1 MNRQLFGSCPSD
13 RTYPPSLIIYI
24 LFIYFCFNNS
34 AFICTALLKC
44 SYRPFPRYG
53 KNCAFKMKT
62 CTIIVFFCC
71 CVFFKGIKSEQTVWM
86 NPFPAFSCTTAAV
99 NMFLGSS
106 KLCLNASCVETDEE
120 VKLLLCLHAAH
131 TTPAVCPLMVGTSF
145 CVYFWFDSETCE
157 CINWFMKIFLRLT
170 ESSEGCQTT
179 SFIS

>member
-34 AFICTALLKC
+34 GFICTALLKC

-106 KLCLNASCVETDEE
+106 KLCLCRNRWRSEAAALLTCCSHYACCMPSNGGNFFLC
-120 VKLLLCLHAAH
+120 LLLIWLRDMWIYKLIH
-131 TTPAVCPLMVGTSF
+131 
-145 CVYFWFDSETCE
+145 E
-157 CINWFMKIFLRLT
+157 NFLRLT